1 MPTQDERIAAMQ
13 KKQRAWKRMIHDTC
27 RTNWAKR
34 VKTKLELISFNASM
48 KELDDELDKLE
59 KKHPQALEAMADE
72 CQLVYGDYAV
82 RRRLA
87 LAQGEE
93 L

>member
-1 MPTQDERIAAMQ
+1 
-13 KKQRAWKRMIHDTC
+13 MIHDTC
-27 RTNWAKR
+27 RSNWAKR
-34 VKTKLELISFNASM
+34 VRTKQDLVSFNASM
-48 KELDDELDKLE
+48 KELDEELDKLE
-59 KKHPQALEAMADE
+59 EKHPQALEAMADE
-72 CQLVYGDYAV
+72 CQLVHGDYAV

>member
-34 VKTKLELISFNASM
+34 VKTKQDLISFNASM

-59 KKHPQALEAMADE
+59 EKHPEAIEAMADE
-72 CQLVYGDYAV
+72 CDKVL
-82 RRRLA
+82 
-87 LAQGEE
+87 GERTMRCE

>member
-1 MPTQDERIAAMQ
+1 MPSQDELVTAMQ
-13 KKQRAWKRMIHDTC
+13 KKQRAWKRTIHDTC

-34 VKTKLELISFNASM
+34 VKTKQDLISFNASM

-59 KKHPQALEAMADE
+59 KKHPKALEAMADE
-72 CQLVYGDYAV
+72 CREIVETE
-82 RRRLA
+82 RTMRC
-87 LAQGEE
+87 E

>member
-13 KKQRAWKRMIHDTC
+13 KKQRAWKRKIHDEC

-34 VKTKLELISFNASM
+34 VKTKLELISFLESM

-59 KKHPQALEAMADE
+59 KRHPEALQALADAAA
-72 CQLVYGDYAV
+72 DWA
-82 RRRLA
+82 RFHTSKITTR
-87 LAQGEE
+87 
-93 L
+93 

>member
-1 MPTQDERIAAMQ
+1 MTQEERIAAME

-34 VKTKLELISFNASM
+34 VKTKQDLISFNASM

-59 KKHPQALEAMADE
+59 EKHPEAIEAMADE
-72 CQLVYGDYAV
+72 CDQVL
-82 RRRLA
+82 
-87 LAQGEE
+87 GERTMRCE

>member
-1 MPTQDERIAAMQ
+1 MPTQDELVAAMQ

-34 VKTKLELISFNASM
+34 VRTKPELIAFNASM
-48 KELDDELDKLE
+48 KELDEELDKLE
-59 KKHPQALEAMADE
+59 ETHPEALKAMADE
-72 CQLVYGDYAV
+72 CREDLHEGQE
-82 RRRLA
+82 RTMRC
-87 LAQGEE
+87 E

>member
-1 MPTQDERIAAMQ
+1 MPTQDELVAAMQ

-34 VKTKLELISFNASM
+34 VRTKPELIAFNASM
-48 KELDDELDKLE
+48 KELDEELDKLE
-59 KKHPQALEAMADE
+59 ETHPEALEAMADE
-72 CQLVYGDYAV
+72 CREIVETE
-82 RRRLA
+82 RTMRC
-87 LAQGEE
+87 E

>member
-1 MPTQDERIAAMQ
+1 MPSQDELVTAMQ

-34 VKTKLELISFNASM
+34 VRTKQDLISFNASM
-48 KELDDELDKLE
+48 KELDEELDKLE
-59 KKHPQALEAMADE
+59 ETHPEALEAMADE
-72 CQLVYGDYAV
+72 CREIVETE
-82 RRRLA
+82 RTMRC
-87 LAQGEE
+87 E

>member
-1 MPTQDERIAAMQ
+1 
-13 KKQRAWKRMIHDTC
+13 
-27 RTNWAKR
+27 
-34 VKTKLELISFNASM
+34 M